1 MDYSDRDPRDVPEP
15 KTVDDAAD
23 EFGLAVMTLV
33 PQVSIAELGV
43 STVAHSRDGA
53 ARVTDSVAISFTVW
67 RNPKDRTDPGNLA
80 DIADEVLASLDVPT
94 ARPLPAWMRDRLE
107 LMKYP
112 TIWEGV
118 MTTRRTG
125 PSVTV
130 EQTLVD
136 HANHVLRNTFAEL
149 RVSDALPGE
158 LDLPV
163 GAQNV
168 EPTRL
173 IIDGSEM
180 SGVTIGSDPHIVAV
194 GADLGDRILTAVL
207 ARDHLPFLT
216 LEFSTRVRPGTAPT
230 LRIVD

>member
-1 MDYSDRDPRDVPEP
+1 MDYSDQDPRDLPEP

-33 PQVSIAELGV
+33 PQVSVAELGV
-43 STVAHSRDGA
+43 STVAHSSNGGPSTIESIA
-53 ARVTDSVAISFTVW
+53 LSYTLW
-67 RNPKDRTDPGNLA
+67 RNPKDRSDPGNLA
-80 DIADEVLASLDVPT
+80 DLADEVLASLDAPS
-94 ARPLPAWMRDRLE
+94 ARPLPMWMRDRLE

-112 TIWEGV
+112 SLWEGV

-125 PSVTV
+125 PTA

-136 HANHVLRNTFAEL
+136 HANHVLRNTFREL
-149 RVSDALPGE
+149 RVSGGRPGTLDA
-158 LDLPV
+158 PV
-163 GAQNV
+163 GLRNIMPTQLIVDEAEV
-168 EPTRL
+168 EGFVV
-173 IIDGSEM
+173 D
-180 SGVTIGSDPHIVAV
+180 SDPHIVAF

-230 LRIVD
+230 LRIV